1 MGPEMLVILSL
12 LACSGKQKN
21 AEEVELAVEKE
32 VWASLF

>member
-1 MGPEMLVILSL
+1 MGPELLVILSL